1 MQKEDSVSIGR
12 ACRVVGYP
20 RSQWYYK
27 TRRDNSAVI
36 SKLQDLAEKYRNK
49 GFDTYY
55 KLIRREGLIWNRKRV
70 LSVYRVLGL
79 RFKRRGKRR
88 LPARIK
94 QPLQAAAMVNDTWSM
109 DFMSDALSNGRRIRI
124 LNIMDDCSREAL
136 AVHADF
142 SIPSQEV
149 IVQLE
154 NLEQQRELPKNIRV
168 DNGPEFTSLEFAEWC
183 KARDIEIKFIQPGRP
198 MQNGYIERF
207 NKTYREDI
215 LDAYLFENLD
225 QVRILSEEFMW
236 TYNREIPHG
245 AINDLTPY
253 EFYQLAVNSGKLP
266 TPKSLAEF
274 TTINSHSNN
283 NNNEKSMISLN

>member
-1 MQKEDSVSIGR
+1 M
-12 ACRVVGYP
+12 
-20 RSQWYYK
+20 
-27 TRRDNSAVI
+27 
-36 SKLQDLAEKYRNK
+36 
-49 GFDTYY
+49 
-55 KLIRREGLIWNRKRV
+55 
-70 LSVYRVLGL
+70 LGL

-88 LPARIK
+88 LPARVK
-94 QPLQAAAMVNDTWSM
+94 QPLQPAMMVNDTWSM
-109 DFMSDALSNGRRIRI
+109 DFMSDALSSGRRIRI

-136 AVHADF
+136 TVHADF

-154 NLEQQRELPKNIRV
+154 NLQQQRELPKTIRV

-183 KARDIEIKFIQPGRP
+183 KAKNIEIKFIQPGRP

-207 NKTYREDI
+207 NKTYREEI
-215 LDAYLFENLD
+215 LDAYLFENLE

-253 EFYQLAVNSGKLP
+253 EFYQVAVNSGKLP
-266 TPKSLAEF
+266 THLSHAEF
-274 TTINSHSNN
+274 TTINSHNNSNN
-283 NNNEKSMISLN
+283 GIEKSMISLN

>member
-1 MQKEDSVSIGR
+1 VQREDPVSIGR

-36 SKLQDLAEKYRNK
+36 TKLQDLAEKYRNK

-55 KLIRREGLIWNRKRV
+55 RLIRREGLIWNRKRV

-94 QPLQAAAMVNDTWSM
+94 QPLQAAAMVNHTWSM

-154 NLEQQRELPKNIRV
+154 NLEQQRELPKNIR
-168 DNGPEFTSLEFAEWC
+168 EFTSLEFAEWC

-245 AINDLTPY
+245 SLNDMTPY
-253 EFYQLAVNSGKLP
+253 EYSQLAVNSGKLP
-266 TPKSLAEF
+266 THEFHAEF
-274 TTINSHSNN
+274 TTINSHNNSNN
-283 NNNEKSMISLN
+283 SNEKSVISLN